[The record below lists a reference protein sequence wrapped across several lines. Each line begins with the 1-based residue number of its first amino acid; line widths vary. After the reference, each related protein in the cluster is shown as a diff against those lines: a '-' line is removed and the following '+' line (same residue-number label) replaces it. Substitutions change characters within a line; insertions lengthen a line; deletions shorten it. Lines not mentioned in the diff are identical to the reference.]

1 MSLVVR
7 LAPAVV
13 VLAGCPIFSSSTPV
27 GCSCRSNGSSRN
39 CWAFLFR
46 MIMGLALAGALLAP
60 AAGLAAGPYVA
71 KAATE
76 ETDWI
81 SPVYD
86 LLEEEGKGQIMVKPL
101 SELRKL
107 NGTEKEESK

>member
-1 MSLVVR
+1 MKEMKTT
-7 LAPAVV
+7 
-13 VLAGCPIFSSSTPV
+13 G
-27 GCSCRSNGSSRN
+27 RN
-39 CWAFLFR
+39 ENMKRTRWAFLFR

-86 LLEEEGKGQIMVKPL
+86 LLEEEMELPL
-101 SELRKL
+101 SADWKAEIEED
-107 NGTEKEESK
+107 EKSRG